1 MKEAM
6 FVHVGQSEHR
16 LQHDTLDLL
25 FRELL
30 CPIFHELV
38 NILLHIFKD
47 EIEVVIHSNNFF
59 KFDDLRVVKLAQR
72 LNLSKGHAFFPRVE
86 LFFHLFDG
94 DLFLRLDI
102 YCFDDGAI
110 GAISERLQNLV
121 PLHLNFY

>member
-1 MKEAM
+1 MKKAM
-6 FVHVGQSEHR
+6 FVHVRQSKHR

-47 EIEVVIHSNNFF
+47 EIEVVIHPNNFF
-59 KFDDLRVVKLAQR
+59 KFDNLWVVKLAQR
-72 LNLSKGHAFFPRVE
+72 LNLSKSHAFFPRVE

-94 DLFLRLDI
+94 DLFL
-102 YCFDDGAI
+102 
-110 GAISERLQNLV
+110 
-121 PLHLNFY
+121 